1 MKKPSKTTISR
12 NGKEVMADKKEMLE
26 QLNTLEEAL
35 NATLNQVTSIRQ
47 NLEDA
52 QKENATLR
60 MELEKVREHLAELE
74 KHEIKEK
81 TSSDEPNPT
90 LINIFNEGF
99 HVCHLHYAERLDEG
113 ESCLDCLELLYR

>member
-1 MKKPSKTTISR
+1 
-12 NGKEVMADKKEMLE
+12 MADKKEILE
-26 QLNTLEEAL
+26 QLNTFEEVL
-35 NATLNQVTSIRQ
+35 TQTLAQVSSIRQ
-47 NLEDA
+47 SLEES

-74 KHEIKEK
+74 KHEEKEK
-81 TSSDEPNPT
+81 SGSSDEPNPT
-90 LINIFNEGF
+90 LIKIFNEGF

>member
-1 MKKPSKTTISR
+1 
-12 NGKEVMADKKEMLE
+12 MADKKEILE
-26 QLNTLEEAL
+26 QLNTLEDAL
-35 NATLNQVTSIRQ
+35 NATLTQVSAIRQ
-47 NLEDA
+47 SLDDS

-74 KHEIKEK
+74 KHEIEEK
-81 TSSDEPNPT
+81 TESSDEPNPT

>member
-1 MKKPSKTTISR
+1 
-12 NGKEVMADKKEMLE
+12 MADKKEILE
-26 QLNTLEEAL
+26 QLNILEDAL
-35 NATLNQVTSIRQ
+35 NQTLAQVSSIRQ
-47 NLEDA
+47 KLEDS
-52 QKENATLR
+52 QRENATLR

-74 KHEIKEK
+74 KHEVQET
-81 TSSDEPNPT
+81 TSTSDEPNPT